1 MPWRFGPVDEH
12 IAPFHI
18 QASPEVAAIPK
29 LVLKHEESF
38 FVSDRSGDFPAHFE
52 GELGFYHAGTR
63 HLRWLEMR
71 LNGQR
76 PLRLTAEVAPAN
88 TEISVALT
96 NADLHTDAATIP
108 RNTIY
113 IGRLLSLGGSA
124 LRQSRRSVR
133 ARP

>member
-1 MPWRFGPVDEH
+1 MDDHVAPV
-12 IAPFHI
+12 HI
-18 QASPEVAAIPK
+18 QASPEVAGIPK

-88 TEISVALT
+88 TEIRIALT
-96 NADLHTDAATIP
+96 NADLHADGATSAV
-108 RNTIY
+108 RRR
-113 IGRLLSLGGSA
+113 GRCPLSRISS
-124 LRQSRRSVR
+124 QRRWRVP
-133 ARP
+133 AW